1 MIVGILGCGAIA
13 NVLIHKI
20 ENKDEIIVKYFY
32 DRDIEKAENLARTSN
47 GTVVLDFHEMIDGV
61 DLILE
66 SASQS
71 SVKELVPEVLKK
83 GKDVIVMSVGALLDK
98 DLWNEMKT
106 ISKKTGAKIHIPSGA
121 IAGLDAIKAGSV
133 GEIKKV
139 LLTTRKS
146 PSSLGK
152 DITKEEVLFVGK
164 ASEAV
169 KKFPLNI
176 NVAATLSIASNL
188 DIDVKI
194 LVDPKVDRNIHQVLV
209 EGDFGRVVTETEN
222 LPCESNPKTSILAA
236 YSAIQ
241 LLNSLTKPFNL
252 GT

>member
-1 MIVGILGCGAIA
+1 MIVGILGCGAIS
-13 NVLIHKI
+13 NLIINKI
-20 ENKDEIIVKYFY
+20 ENNNEIMVKYFY
-32 DRDIEKAENLARTSN
+32 DRDIEKAENLAYISN
-47 GTVVLDFHEMIDGV
+47 GTAVLNFQDMVDKV

-66 SASQS
+66 SASQIA
-71 SVKELVPEVLKK
+71 VKKFIPQVLKK
-83 GKDVIVMSVGALLDK
+83 GKDVIVMSVGALLDN
-98 DLWNEMKT
+98 DLWNEMKD

-139 LLTTRKS
+139 VLTTRKS
-146 PSSLGK
+146 PSSLGR
-152 DITKEEVLFVGK
+152 DVSKEEVLFVGK

-194 LVDPKVDRNIHQVLV
+194 LVDPKVDRNIHQVFV
-209 EGDFGRVVTETEN
+209 KGDFGEVTTETKN

-241 LLNSLTKPFNL
+241 LLNGLTEPFNL
-252 GT
+252 GA

>member
-13 NVLIHKI
+13 NVLIRKI
-20 ENKDEIIVKYFY
+20 ENKEEILIKYFY
-32 DRDIEKAENLARTSN
+32 DRDIEKAENLAQVSN
-47 GTVVLDFHEMIDGV
+47 GTVVLDFQDMIDNV
-61 DLILE
+61 DLVLE

-71 SVKELVPEVLKK
+71 SVKELIPQVLKK
-83 GKDVIVMSVGALLDK
+83 GKDVIIMSVGALLDN
-98 DLWNEMKT
+98 DFWNEINN
-106 ISKKTGAKIHIPSGA
+106 ISKKTGSKIHIPSGA

-146 PSSLGK
+146 PSSLGMN
-152 DITKEEVLFVGK
+152 IIEEEILFVGK

-169 KKFPLNI
+169 KRFPLNI

-209 EGDFGRVVTETEN
+209 EGDFGRVITETEN

-241 LLNSLTKPFNL
+241 LLNGLIEPFNL